1 MKAPDHMRRETELL
15 EMAIPECRHPHRLE
29 RLPEPIPRLVLAD
42 RHQDLHRVEMGHSN
56 LMLAMGACTLNQLLP
71 LLQRHMLRLLLQC
84 QVSRGEHPDPFPYGT
99 RRMHFL
105 LSEGSRSQRK

>member
-1 MKAPDHMRRETELL
+1 
-15 EMAIPECRHPHRLE
+15 MALPECRHPHRLE